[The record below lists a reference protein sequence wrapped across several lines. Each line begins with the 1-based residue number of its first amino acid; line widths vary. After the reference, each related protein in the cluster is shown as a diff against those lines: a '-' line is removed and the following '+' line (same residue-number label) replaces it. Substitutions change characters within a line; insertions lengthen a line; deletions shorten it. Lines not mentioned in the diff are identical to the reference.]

1 MATTGAGAA
10 LTSWSK
16 LALDILAWLDPVNW
30 KIGVTGGGG
39 WGAETGALTAGAAT
53 LEVGGGTEYHG
64 VETVGIGAMAGNER
78 PVAEVEGIIGAL
90 VWKEKF
96 SGVVFLAGNW

>member
-1 MATTGAGAA
+1 MAITGAVVA
-10 LTSWSK
+10 LMSWSK
-16 LALDILAWLDPVNW
+16 LAL
-30 KIGVTGGGG
+30 GGG